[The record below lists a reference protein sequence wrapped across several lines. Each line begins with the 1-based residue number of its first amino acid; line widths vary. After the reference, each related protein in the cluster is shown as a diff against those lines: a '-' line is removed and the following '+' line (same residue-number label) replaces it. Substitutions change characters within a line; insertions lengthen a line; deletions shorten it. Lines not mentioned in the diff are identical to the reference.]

1 MAPDMAAL
9 SEALQNVPHRPR
21 GGEDDE
27 GPVPWAQDL
36 EEAER
41 QQDPPVSQDS
51 PVSPDSTYSSLHSDQ
66 EAGAEEQRRKDFLSV
81 RESDIEKAGKGSFN
95 LRAGPDNINRQFLAS
110 RGAIRKDVLKRRDED
125 RKRPSLAAGP
135 AAMNTLGLQ

>member
-41 QQDPPVSQDS
+41 QQDPPVS
-51 PVSPDSTYSSLHSDQ
+51 PDSTYSSLHSDQ
-66 EAGAEEQRRKDFLSV
+66 EAGVEEQRRKDFLSV
-81 RESDIEKAGKGSFN
+81 RESDIEKAGKGRFN

-110 RGAIRKDVLKRRDED
+110 RGAIRKDVLKRRNED